1 MPKMLL
7 RQSGFTYKACGPFTR
22 NKEKIETFKE
32 MGDSRYIYKNELDKA
47 CFQQD
52 MGYGDFKDLP
62 RRAACDKVL
71 HDKSFNFVKNQKF
84 DGC

>member
-1 MPKMLL
+1 
-7 RQSGFTYKACGPFTR
+7 
-22 NKEKIETFKE
+22 
-32 MGDSRYIYKNELDKA
+32 
-47 CFQQD
+47 

-62 RRAACDKVL
+62 RTAACDKVL